1 MKLKIVRYLRGLK
14 FQELQEGIA
23 QANADS
29 RGSSPYLGSPNGSKI
44 NEFDN
49 QVRNVKIVNQLQKK
63 VGIVKNVNQLD
74 NQVRIVKI
82 VNKLQNKV
90 RIVKAN

>member
-1 MKLKIVRYLRGLK
+1 MLQVVKLKIVRYLRGLK

-29 RGSSPYLGSPNGSKI
+29 RGSSPYLGSPKI

-49 QVRNVKIVNQLQKK
+49 QVTIEKVKLIN
-63 VGIVKNVNQLD
+63 
-74 NQVRIVKI
+74 
-82 VNKLQNKV
+82 
-90 RIVKAN
+90 